1 MTSPPFPPVPA
12 HDPRPR
18 SQSDGRP
25 ERIVWLPPLVL
36 LVNLAVLG
44 LMMGYSALNLRPDIS
59 TVRTLPVLGR
69 LVAVILRPRLP

>member
-1 MTSPPFPPVPA
+1 MPA

-18 SQSDGRP
+18 SLSDGRP

-69 LVAVILRPRLP
+69 LVILRPRLP